1 MTIKKLIY
9 FILLLTFC
17 ISAQAQ
23 QTNDF
28 HTDYNYLKDPITRG
42 KLDFIFGYQRLNNN
56 SFEFGIASGHR
67 GYEGYAIVYSN
78 YHLTTEHNFN
88 ADQYTLGTKVGYKL
102 SILFCDFTGQAIY
115 YTDFDK
121 SNVAIRPEMGLTF
134 LGLLDLNY
142 GYNFMTI
149 NNDLN
154 KFGGH
159 LISLR
164 VTIGKGSSGV
174 L

>member
-1 MTIKKLIY
+1 MLTKLIP
-9 FILLLTFC
+9 
-17 ISAQAQ
+17 AHAQ

-28 HTDYNYLKDPITRG
+28 HTDYNYIKDPISRG
-42 KLDFIFGYQRLNNN
+42 KLDIILGYQRLNNN
-56 SFEFGIASGHR
+56 TFEFGIASGHR

-88 ADQYTLGTKVGYKL
+88 VDQYTLGTKVGYKL

-121 SNVAIRPEMGLTF
+121 SNLAIRPEIGLTF
-134 LGLLDLNY
+134 FGLLDLNY

-164 VTIGKGSSGV
+164 ATIGKVSSGV